1 MTHRDRTPEV
11 DPIPDGLTAR
21 ERRAVERQGEVIAVQ
36 QEWGAPPLSE
46 SDYEYGDCVSPLP
59 PEPDLHAPRPY

>member
-1 MTHRDRTPEV
+1 MTHHGRTPEV

-21 ERRAVERQGEVIAVQ
+21 ERRAVERQGEVIALQ
-36 QEWGAPPLSE
+36 QEWGAPSLSE

-59 PEPDLHAPRPY
+59 PASDLHDSRPY